1 MWASWRSRLRA
12 APPPVPAEPT
22 EPPPPPAELIDFLRQ
37 VGVALCQA
45 GDATSRIEGEM
56 AELADA
62 YGVPDVHFF
71 VVPTGV
77 FVRIGATVASTVDFA
92 PAELNTLRLDQISR
106 LYDLIEEAKATRLAP
121 ADGVARLAEIRAAP
135 PRFPTWVQVVGHSML
150 TAGLGLVLNADP
162 KALLGYLILGAF
174 VGALRLLADRVQVL
188 ALALPV
194 VAAISVTYL
203 VYKFG
208 HVLVESHPTQLL
220 IPSLVTFLPGAA
232 LTLGAAEMATGS
244 IVGGSS
250 RLVSGMYVLMLLA
263 FGILAGA
270 ELAGFPGAP
279 GTRGGSLGWW
289 APWVGVLVFGLGQ
302 YLNSSAPSRSLP
314 WLLLTLYLA
323 WSAQWVAGLV
333 DALFGAFAGGLA
345 VVPIAYAAQR
355 HRGPPAQVVFLP
367 TFWLLVPGA
376 LGLRGLSELV
386 GAAGGNGLTDLF
398 EALLSVVAIA
408 LGAMVGHS
416 LTQSAAQRLA
426 TQKGPTHG

>member
-1 MWASWRSRLRA
+1 MKARWRYRTAGL
-12 APPPVPAEPT
+12 PPVPAEPAA
-22 EPPPPPAELIDFLRQ
+22 PPPPPAELIDFLRQ

-45 GDATSRIEGEM
+45 GDAANRIGDEM

-77 FVRIGATVASTVDFA
+77 FVRIGAGPRVTVDFA
-92 PAELNTLRLDQISR
+92 PAELDTLRLDQISQ
-106 LYDLIEEAKATRLAP
+106 LYDLIEEAMATRMPP
-121 ADGVARLAEIRAAP
+121 AEGVARLEEIRAAP
-135 PRFPTWVQVVGHSML
+135 PRFPAWLRVVGHSML

-162 KALLGYLILGAF
+162 RALIGYLLLGAF
-174 VGALRLLADRVQVL
+174 VGVLRLAADRVRVL
-188 ALALPV
+188 SLALPV
-194 VAAISVTYL
+194 VAAIAVTAL

-208 HVLVESHPTQLL
+208 HLLVEAHPTQLL

-232 LTLGAAEMATGS
+232 LTLGAAEMASGS

-250 RLVSGMYVLMLLA
+250 RLVSGMYVLLLLA
-263 FGILAGA
+263 FGILVGA

-279 GTRGGSLGWW
+279 STRGASLGWW
-289 APWVGVLVFGLGQ
+289 APWLGVLVFGIGQ
-302 YLNSSAPSRSLP
+302 YLNSSAPAKSLP
-314 WLLLTLYLA
+314 WLLVTLYVVWTTQFL
-323 WSAQWVAGLV
+323 AGLV

-376 LGLRGLSELV
+376 LGLTGLSELV
-386 GAAGGNGLTDLF
+386 GAGGGNGLTDLF
-398 EALLSVVAIA
+398 EALLSVIAIA
-408 LGAMVGHS
+408 LGALVGHS
-416 LTQSAAQRLA
+416 LTQTAARHLP
-426 TQKGPTHG
+426 G